1 MDVGVVD
8 LALTLTTLETWGKDD
23 TATVTVPVYY

>member
-8 LALTLTTLETWGKDD
+8 LALTLTSLETWGRDD
-23 TATVTVPVYY
+23 TADVTMPVYY